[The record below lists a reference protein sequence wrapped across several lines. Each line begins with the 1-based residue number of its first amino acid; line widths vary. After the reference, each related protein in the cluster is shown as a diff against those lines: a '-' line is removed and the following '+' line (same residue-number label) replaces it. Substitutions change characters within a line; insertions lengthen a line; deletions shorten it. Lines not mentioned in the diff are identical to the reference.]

1 MATELD
7 STRIQEEQS
16 LLQWNTM
23 MAEKDSQIIDLQ
35 DKLDAL
41 LAPKMT
47 SAQSREEL
55 ESLSEAE
62 NGGLVAITKRLNNL
76 AISIKVTK

>member
-1 MATELD
+1 
-7 STRIQEEQS
+7 
-16 LLQWNTM
+16 M